1 MAGGLDSLLCNVLG
15 LGQFPS
21 PLRCG
26 RLPDMRG
33 LGVQQRVVALK
44 PGCLVARRRLP
55 VVSRCKLAIGRGSAL
70 NWWDSIYVGYAV
82 STVGAFAFHV
92 PCGSAAGPSCRAA
105 SHRLRPPRF
114 SSPVLGRWDNTR
126 GVTPLGSESQPEL
139 RVCRPCLSPSFR
151 AGAYPLGANFRRAGW
166 NDLLADPPVSHLDSA
181 HESPRIV
188 NAVAGTQRQFTK
200 SSPPVH

>member
-26 RLPDMRG
+26 RFPDMRG

-92 PCGSAAGPSCRAA
+92 PCG
-105 SHRLRPPRF
+105 
-114 SSPVLGRWDNTR
+114 W
-126 GVTPLGSESQPEL
+126 
-139 RVCRPCLSPSFR
+139 
-151 AGAYPLGANFRRAGW
+151 
-166 NDLLADPPVSHLDSA
+166 
-181 HESPRIV
+181 
-188 NAVAGTQRQFTK
+188 VAGTLLAASRLLGPSRNLNYAFAD
-200 SSPPVH
+200 PVFHRAFGPAPIHLALIFAVLAGTIYWPTHRFLIWILPTNRRAS